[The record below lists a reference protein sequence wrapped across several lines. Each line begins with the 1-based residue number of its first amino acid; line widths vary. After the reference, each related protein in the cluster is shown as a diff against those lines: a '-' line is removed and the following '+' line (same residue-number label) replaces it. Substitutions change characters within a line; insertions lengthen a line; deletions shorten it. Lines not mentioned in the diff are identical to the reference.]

1 MYSTVDKTKNFG
13 NLTAFDRFWQSLLP
27 RKIKHLMPNWKI
39 TAVILSIASVVSNS
53 ELLVTMTALFWAS
66 TIFAFSFRWL
76 KNLSPYIE
84 KQKWIIPAYHAI
96 LFAFI
101 AKPVMAQST
110 VGNVAA
116 CNTTG
121 LFGALGTFTTTMFEA
136 VSFGSVGGSTL
147 STLICQTI
155 GFLTLAI
162 LLGFLG
168 VLGYVSF
175 QIGYQRQP
183 VSTTLDPLFG
193 FLIFAGGSAL
203 IIAVM
208 IGQGTGSG

>member
-1 MYSTVDKTKNFG
+1 MYSVVEKDKNSR

-27 RKIKHLMPNWKI
+27 KEVKKLMPNWRI
-39 TAVILSIASVVSNS
+39 TATGLSIASLISNS
-53 ELLVTMTALFWAS
+53 ELLITMTALFWAS
-66 TIFAFSFRWL
+66 MIFAFSFKWL
-76 KNLSPYIE
+76 KNLSPYVE
-84 KQKWIIPAYHAI
+84 KQKWLIPTYHAI
-96 LFAFI
+96 LFAFV

-110 VGNVAA
+110 VGAVAA
-116 CNTTG
+116 CSTTG
-121 LFGALGTFTTTMFEA
+121 LFGAVGSFTTNIFQSVT
-136 VSFGSVGGSTL
+136 FGSVGGSTL
-147 STLICQTI
+147 SNLICQVI

-168 VLGYVSF
+168 VLGYVAF

-193 FLIFAGGSAL
+193 FLIFAGGSSV

-208 IGQGTGSG
+208 IGTGTP

>member
-1 MYSTVDKTKNFG
+1 MYSAVDKTKNFG
-13 NLTAFDRFWQSLLP
+13 NLTAFDRFWQGLLP
-27 RKIKHLMPNWKI
+27 KRIKKLMPNWKI
-39 TAVILSIASVVSNS
+39 TAVGLSIMSVLSNS
-53 ELLVTMTALFWAS
+53 ELFVTMTALFWAS
-66 TIFAFSFRWL
+66 MIFAFSFKWL
-76 KNLSPYIE
+76 KNLSPYLE
-84 KQKWIIPAYHAI
+84 KQKWVIPAYHAI

-110 VGNVAA
+110 VGTVAA
-116 CNTTG
+116 CSTTG
-121 LFGALGTFTTTMFEA
+121 LFGAVGSFTTSIFES
-136 VSFGSVGGSTL
+136 VTFGSVGGSTL
-147 STLICQTI
+147 STLICQVI

-168 VLGYVSF
+168 VLGYVAF

-193 FLIFAGGSAL
+193 FLIFAGGSSV

-208 IGQGTGSG
+208 IGNGTGG